1 MNKIIM
7 YKVSLFQSFQ
17 NQTIG
22 MTAILTSGEAPG
34 HQYYGHHHY
43 HLGHR
48 DHHHGPHNH
57 HGHQHNGL
65 YDYRGVQG
73 GVRNMCS
80 DRGRLYDALLG
91 QHLPAGGSE
100 THTHSHTLTHT
111 NTHSLSQT

>member
-73 GVRNMCS
+73 GVRHLRP
-80 DRGRLYDALLG
+80 DRGGLHHALLR
-91 QHLPAGGSE
+91 QHLPTGDLEISAQ
-100 THTHSHTLTHT
+100 THT
-111 NTHSLSQT
+111 NINSYTRT